1 MSRFVHRR
9 SILSLAG
16 TLLAAPVVV
25 GRAFAWPDQP
35 LRVVVPFTPAGGP
48 DFIARF
54 VAERLS
60 PRLGQPVVVENLP
73 GASGNIGSQQVARAR
88 PDGLTIMSS
97 VNTLVMN
104 ASLYKNLPYDPVT
117 DFSPLG
123 LSAWG
128 TLVLVAHPGQKPGTV
143 AELVA
148 LAKDHSQS
156 HTYASPGVGTPHH
169 LAMALL
175 ETASGIELVHVPY
188 KGSAGAVQDLLSG
201 QVGFMFLPVH
211 VAAPYIRAG
220 KLNALAVGSAQRQP
234 KLPDV
239 PTLGE
244 SGLKGVDVD
253 MWYGFFAPKGT
264 PADVVD
270 RLNREIVAVLE
281 QPEAR
286 TAFEAQGLIPATST
300 PAALAE
306 IVVRDRARWADIV
319 ARRGIQ
325 PE

>member
-1 MSRFVHRR
+1 MRNLVHRR
-9 SILSLAG
+9 HVLTYAGVVMAATVLSSTA
-16 TLLAAPVVV
+16 
-25 GRAFAWPDQP
+25 RAWPDQP
-35 LRVVVPFTPAGGP
+35 MRLVVPFTPAGGP

-60 PRLGQPVVVENLP
+60 PKLAQPVVVENLP
-73 GASGNIGSQQVARAR
+73 GASGNIGSLQVARAK

-104 ASLYKNLPYDPVT
+104 ASLFHNLPYDPVT
-117 DFSPLG
+117 DFSPIG

-128 TLVLVAHPGQKPGTV
+128 TLVLVAHPSQKSATL
-143 AELVA
+143 AELIA

-156 HTYASPGVGTPHH
+156 LTYASPGVGTPHH

-211 VAAPYIRAG
+211 VAASYIQAG
-220 KLNALAVGSAQRQP
+220 KVKALAVGSPERHP
-234 KLPDV
+234 RLPDV

-244 SGLKGVDVD
+244 SGLKDADVD

-264 PADVVD
+264 PTDVVD
-270 RLNREIVAVLE
+270 RLNREIVAILE
-281 QPEAR
+281 SPEAKS
-286 TAFEAQGLIPATST
+286 AFEKQGLVPATST
-300 PAALAE
+300 PAALGE
-306 IVVRDRARWADIV
+306 IAARDRVRWADIV
-319 ARRGIQ
+319 AKRGIQ